1 MLIVY
6 KKESLQKILKAN
18 YSKILISIILI
29 FGVTFIIT
37 CANITSYL
45 IMSILSGI
53 AFAILIMIISYKFTI
68 KSKIFE
74 FMGIISFELYLTHS
88 QLLDVID
95 SRFNI
100 TSQLTWIGIFGIIIV
115 LSYLLNKIT
124 SFLISKLKSLN
135 I

>member
-1 MLIVY
+1 
-6 KKESLQKILKAN
+6 
-18 YSKILISIILI
+18 
-29 FGVTFIIT
+29 
-37 CANITSYL
+37 
-45 IMSILSGI
+45 MSILSGI

-124 SFLISKLKSLN
+124 SFLISKLKT
-135 I
+135 